1 MPAYQSNTT
10 EVKIALNGADIVLR
24 PMEDGAIRVQ
34 IAAPGV
40 TVTPESVVLVDGVAA
55 ARFRVRQTSEAIT
68 VDAGALLAV
77 VNRQTGVL
85 RFTDAAGKVLLEEN
99 AGSRTLPT
107 TSAPSEGTR
116 AEDSFVSPSDEYL
129 FGTGQFQDGYLNVRG
144 LPRRLT
150 QVNTQ
155 IAIPFLLSSRGYGL
169 LWHNYGLTD
178 LNPADTA
185 VSLTQTSVGTAQQA
199 EVTTSSG
206 TQTEK
211 TQEAVFTGE
220 FEIEQGGPYAL
231 MLDVGQKMAKRYHV
245 EIDGKPEVDFA
256 NYWLPPTTSWLSTL
270 STGRHTLRII
280 GETTDKPV
288 VFLRPANNL
297 TTLRSANA
305 KYLDFV
311 VFAGPKSDD
320 VIRRYRD
327 LTGAAPMMPDWA
339 YGYIHCRERF
349 HSQDE
354 LLSTLKEFREKQL
367 PLDVIVQDWQYWG
380 RYGWNAMQFDE
391 KDYPD
396 ARVMIDSIHDMH
408 ARLMVSVWSRI
419 DPTSAIGKE
428 FTDKHYYVPGTDWV
442 DFFNPAAAN
451 LYWKDMSAR
460 LLSLGIDAWWQDATE
475 PENDDLHG
483 RTVATGSGDAV
494 RLLYPLFVNKTVY
507 EGQRKD
513 VPEKRVFILT
523 RSAFSGQQRYASATW
538 SGDVGNGWDTL
549 KREIAAGLDF
559 SASGLPY
566 WTTDTGGFFR
576 PGPSQYTD
584 PSYHERFIRWLEF
597 STFTPLMRVHGYQ
610 TDTEFWRFGPQ
621 VENIARTYLDLRYR
635 MFPYLYSEAAAVTGK
650 GSTLLRPLVM
660 DFADDQKAL
669 AQNYE
674 FMFGHEMLVAPV
686 TTPSTEQMTVYL
698 PRTPHGWFNFW
709 TGEHVA
715 GGSSLVTEAKLDR
728 IPVFISAGSIL
739 PLGPTEQYISQ
750 KPASSLELRV
760 YPGADATF
768 DLYEDEGTNYNYE
781 HGDSSLIKLRWDNA
795 RHELTIGKREGSFFG
810 MLTNREFRIQLIG
823 SPAGQQI
830 VKYQGGELHIA
841 LK

>member
-40 TVTPESVVLVDGVAA
+40 TVTPESVVLVNGAAA

-270 STGRHTLRII
+270 STGRHTLRIV

-781 HGDSSLIKLRWDNA
+781 HGVSSLIKLRWDNA

>member
-40 TVTPESVVLVDGVAA
+40 TVTPESVVLVNGAAA

-220 FEIEQGGPYAL
+220 FEIEHGGPYAL

-270 STGRHTLRII
+270 STGRHTLRIV

-621 VENIARTYLDLRYR
+621 VENVARTYLDLRYR

-781 HGDSSLIKLRWDNA
+781 HGASSSIKLRWDNA
-795 RHELTIGKREGSFFG
+795 RHELTIGKREGSFPG

>member
-40 TVTPESVVLVDGVAA
+40 TVTTESVVLVNEVAA

-185 VSLTQTSVGTAQQA
+185 VSLTQTSVGTPQQA

-576 PGPSQYTD
+576 SGPSQYTD
-584 PSYHERFIRWLEF
+584 PAYHERFIRWLEF

-621 VENIARTYLDLRYR
+621 VENIARTYLDLRHR

-781 HGDSSLIKLRWDNA
+781 HGVSSLIKLRWDNA